1 MKDHVPAIVIGIIA
15 IGLFALLAFLP
26 HTDRAT
32 LDVKVD
38 KSERVTT
45 GSGDSTSSKY
55 LVFTDKGVYQN
66 TDSLIEGKWNS
77 SDVYGK
83 IREGECY
90 RLETYGWRVQFLSW
104 YPNIVSAQPV
114 ECK

>member
-1 MKDHVPAIVIGIIA
+1 MKDNFPAIVIGIVV
-15 IGLFALLAFLP
+15 IGLIFILVFLP
-26 HTDRAT
+26 HTDRET
-32 LDVKVD
+32 LEVKIE

-55 LVFTDKGVYQN
+55 LVFTDKGVFKN

-77 SDVYGK
+77 SDVYGQ

-104 YPNIVSAQPV
+104 YPNIVSAQPT